1 MTAPSLEIY
10 FGANLITSVRVHSVL
25 GRDSFSSVHE
35 DARFLSPQQ
44 FRLTPDEASMTWT
57 IEAVNEATNETIVD
71 GTPLRGSR
79 RVTDGMTVTVGRS
92 AKGIVKFP
100 LTLRVKADASPTQRA
115 APALSREDTPAP
127 APPPPRAPSTP
138 VAHEAGQAPLATL
151 AGRLS
156 GNKLA
161 LFALAG
167 FLGGALGW
175 LPNELWHDD
184 KASVAQISV
193 VLRLAIHGLL
203 PGAGITVMI
212 ALAQHLHL
220 RKPIDGNKLRRVALQ
235 GAAAGAIAFALAQFL
250 YNFELWGHQGFKHTV
265 ARMAGWGVEGGIL
278 GFAIT
283 RIVPG
288 MSRQQAAVGG
298 LLGGIV
304 GCALFL
310 SLGELG
316 SAGWLMRFIGMGV
329 LGCGIGIA
337 LSLVER
343 IARRASVEVLWTPG
357 QTSTITLGSEPITLG
372 GGQDDLFIRGLPAR
386 FATLT
391 RTDDHVD
398 YRESTSGHTMT
409 LRDGSRIRPG
419 GIVELLIHLR

>member
-25 GRDSFSSVHE
+25 GRDSFSGVHE

-44 FRLTPDEASMTWT
+44 FRLTPDETSVTWT

-79 RVTDGMTVTVGRS
+79 QVTDGMTVAVGRS

-115 APALSREDTPAP
+115 APALPLEDTPAP
-127 APPPPRAPSTP
+127 APPFHAPSTP

-167 FLGGALGW
+167 FLGGALGS
-175 LPNELWHDD
+175 LPNELWYDGRT
-184 KASVAQISV
+184 STAQISAV
-193 VLRLAIHGLL
+193 VTLAIYGLL
-203 PGAGITVMI
+203 PSAGITVMI

-250 YNFELWGHQGFKHTV
+250 YGFELWGHQGFKHTV
-265 ARMAGWGVEGGIL
+265 VRMTVWGVEGGIL

-288 MSRQQAAVGG
+288 LSRQQAAVGG

-310 SLGELG
+310 SLGEFG
-316 SAGWLMRFIGMGV
+316 AASWLMRFIGYGV

-337 LSLVER
+337 LALVER

-372 GGQDDLFIRGLPAR
+372 GGQDDLFIRGLAAG

-391 RTDDHVD
+391 RTEDHVD
-398 YRESTSGHTMT
+398 YRESTSGHTTT
-409 LRDGSRIRPG
+409 LCDGSRIRPG